1 MVGEFDSSHFFLI
14 YRILGLILISL
25 FFFSLE
31 DSRDPTD
38 NYRVSGVRCG
48 KLGTGGAEKLALLGL
63 GLCGA
68 DREARKSIR
77 EIHSLNSTHGIGLL
91 VTSALP
97 YKANSKE
104 ENRHSRRQSI
114 NRVTSRMGRGNMGR
128 WVSRP
133 LSARCPLPAA
143 RCLRKR
149 ETGLDDGMFT
159 SWTLRYHRGK
169 DTEFGNA
176 LPPPWSGVQEDVS
189 VIVLYC
195 TCLPPRWN

>member
-91 VTSALP
+91 VTSLLLC
-97 YKANSKE
+97 KANSKE
-104 ENRHSRRQSI
+104 QKQH
-114 NRVTSRMGRGNMGR
+114 
-128 WVSRP
+128 
-133 LSARCPLPAA
+133 
-143 RCLRKR
+143 
-149 ETGLDDGMFT
+149 
-159 SWTLRYHRGK
+159 
-169 DTEFGNA
+169 
-176 LPPPWSGVQEDVS
+176 SGVDNVHKPNSFQNGK
-189 VIVLYC
+189 
-195 TCLPPRWN
+195 RK